1 MASKRGEMNAALS
14 VQERLAGLASR
25 NKELRGEME
34 LAQKR
39 LREAV
44 QSVPHTKITAQA

>member
-25 NKELRGEME
+25 NRELKKEME

-44 QSVPHTKITAQA
+44 QSVPHTRITAQA

>member
-1 MASKRGEMNAALS
+1 MASKRGEINAALS
-14 VQERLAGLASR
+14 IEERLSGLASR
-25 NKELRGEME
+25 NRELRKEME

-44 QSVPHTKITAQA
+44 QSVPHTRITAQA